1 MQKLSMSDASF
12 LFMDRKE
19 TPNHI
24 GGLVIIEP
32 PKDSDTPFYD
42 QYRNMIE
49 SRLAEVPMMRWVL
62 AEAPLDLD
70 LPQWVEQDEIDLDYH
85 IRSTAVARP
94 GTMEQ
99 LWDKVCRL
107 HSQPLDKSRPLW
119 EQYIIDGVEGDKIA
133 LYFKI
138 HHSCMDGQMGV
149 QMQTVLFDLTPE
161 PRAPL
166 TQEQIKEM
174 RLDRVAAKKAPG
186 LLDFA
191 MGGLKSAYDNRL
203 TFKSLGQIAKAA
215 RTAIDK
221 KDDLEK
227 SIPPSIPRT
236 RFNAPIS
243 DQRAFAAG
251 SLSLQEMKDVKNA
264 AGVTLNDVAV
274 AAVGGAL
281 RRYLAEKNALPEES
295 LICGSP
301 VAMAQKDDS
310 ANNVGF
316 MMMTFASNIAD
327 PKERLQ
333 VVHKSSTDA
342 KAGHKALTELGDLMP
357 AMYTPP
363 ALMRPLTRLMTS
375 ASVMATT
382 PVGINAVLS
391 NVPGVPFQLYIAG
404 AKVLA
409 NYPMS
414 VLLHGQGLNIT
425 ATSYM
430 DSMDFGIICCR
441 QQASDPDRIITHLQA
456 EFEAMKAAVLTPAEV
471 EDTDVT
477 PKKNNVTQFS
487 KVA

>member
-1 MQKLSMSDASF
+1 MQKLSMNDASF

-32 PKDSDTPFYD
+32 EDNDTPFYD
-42 QYRNMIE
+42 KYRAMIAG
-49 SRLAEVPMMRWVL
+49 RIAEVPLMRWKL

-70 LPQWVEQDEIDLDYH
+70 LPQWIEQDDLDLDYH
-85 IRSTAVARP
+85 VRSTAVARP
-94 GTMEQ
+94 GTMQQ

-119 EQYIIDGVEGDKIA
+119 EQYVIDGLEGGKVA

-161 PRAPL
+161 PRDPL
-166 TQEQIKEM
+166 TPEQIKEM
-174 RLDRVAAKKAPG
+174 RLDRVAAKKAPS
-186 LLDFA
+186 LLDAA

-203 TFKSLGQIAKAA
+203 TLKSLGQIAKAA
-215 RTAIDK
+215 RAAIDK
-221 KDDLEK
+221 KDELEK
-227 SIPPSIPRT
+227 SIPPTIPRT

-243 DQRAFAAG
+243 DQRAFAAA
-251 SLSLQEMKDVKNA
+251 SLSLAEMKAVKNA

-281 RRYLAEKNALPEES
+281 RRYLEEKNALPDQT
-295 LICGSP
+295 LICGTP
-301 VAMAQKDDS
+301 VALPQKDDS

-316 MMMTFASNIAD
+316 MMMSFASDIAD
-327 PKERLQ
+327 PKKRLQ
-333 VVHKSSTDA
+333 VVHESSTNA
-342 KAGHKALTELGDLMP
+342 KAGQKALTELGDMMP
-357 AMYTPP
+357 TMYTPP
-363 ALMRPLTRLMTS
+363 ALARPLTKLFS
-375 ASVMATT
+375 SPSVMGMA

-430 DSMDFGIICCR
+430 DSMDFGVICCR
-441 QQASDPDRIITHLQA
+441 QQANDPDRLLAHLQD
-456 EFEAMKAAVLTPAEV
+456 EFEAMKAAVLETTETEETPAETRK
-471 EDTDVT
+471 D
-477 PKKNNVTQFS
+477 NVTKFS